1 MLDANVLI
9 SAVAEAAKGLHLHR
23 IGPQQ
28 SSRGC
33 CKRHHVT
40 LSAAAAPKSRQDR
53 HSRHV
58 RAGHLNR
65 KSPFDFI
72 PRCRCLD

>member
-1 MLDANVLI
+1 MLDADILI
-9 SAVAEAAKGLHLHR
+9 STVAEATKGLDLHR

-28 SSRGC
+28 SSRGG
-33 CKRHHVT
+33 CKRHHP
-40 LSAAAAPKSRQDR
+40 LLGAAAAPKSRQDR
-53 HSRHV
+53 HSSRV
-58 RAGHLNR
+58 RAGHLNG